1 MLKKTIPRGLPQYS
15 VLIIA
20 MLATGCSQLPASLQN
35 IPGIDFFRASVI
47 LPNESEIISR
57 KYDGVNDD
65 LLTAGLGKT
74 GIGAAQPPA
83 PRDAANP
90 TSKEIRQRTIHGNYR
105 ALIDASPGGGYGRF
119 YGPNVDLTGNDTL
132 GEGKIAGDEFL
143 ALIKDKAGKVNATV
157 MVQIPNSFNPA
168 SPCIVSATSS
178 GSRGVYGAIG
188 TAGDWG
194 LKRGCA
200 VAYTD
205 KATGT
210 GLHDLAT
217 DRVFLIDG
225 MRSTAATAG
234 SRSTFTAEMDANQR
248 RIFLEKSPNRV
259 AFKHAHSQQN
269 VERLWGEFTLAAI
282 EFAFDRINKLD
293 DSRKG
298 EYNRKNTIVIASS
311 LSNGAYAALMAAEQ
325 DNSNLID
332 GIVATEPNASLVH
345 NAQISIQQGAIETK
359 NHSASLL
366 DYTTL
371 INLFAPCAASD
382 ASLSS
387 APLNII
393 APPLRNA
400 RCESLAAKGLLK
412 GTTLA
417 EQTAESV
424 AALKAGGLQP
434 EGLLVQPGQ
443 YALGVPQAIAV
454 TYAMAYGRFNVTD
467 NLCSFSFAATEP
479 TTAGANAGLPTVLP
493 NAAWIFANSNGLAP
507 TAGVNLVS
515 ESAVGGARDD
525 RFATSESTRKQDL
538 NIDGA
543 ICLREVATGAEVGLG
558 GARGAEF
565 SPGSVRANQAARI
578 AQGIR
583 ETNMT
588 ANLQGKPTIIVSPRS
603 DGLLPVNHTGR
614 AYYANAAITFPKTA
628 NTIRLYEVTNAQHL
642 DALNGVAGFDSKFV
656 PTYAYFS
663 QAMNLMWEHLSQKRA
678 LPPSQVIRT
687 LPRAI
692 KEGKVDA
699 LTSMNIPAISSKPA
713 DNALIKVSGNR
724 LIIPE

>member
-1 MLKKTIPRGLPQYS
+1 MLQKIQPIHIPRYS
-15 VLIIA
+15 MVMIA
-20 MLATGCSQLPASLQN
+20 LLAAGCSQLPVSLQN
-35 IPGIDFFRASVI
+35 IPGMDFFKASVV
-47 LPNESEIISR
+47 LPNESDIISR
-57 KYDGVNDD
+57 KYDGISDD

-83 PRDAANP
+83 PKDAANP
-90 TSKEIRQRTIHGNYR
+90 TAKEIRQRTIHGNYR

-119 YGPNVDLTGNDTL
+119 YGPNVDLTGGDTL
-132 GEGKIAGDEFL
+132 GEGKIAGDEYL
-143 ALIKDKAGKVNATV
+143 ALVKDRAGKVNATV
-157 MVQIPNSFNPA
+157 MVQIPNSFNPT
-168 SPCIVSATSS
+168 SPCIVTATSS

-210 GLHDLAT
+210 GIHDLAT
-217 DRVFLIDG
+217 DRVFLVDG
-225 MRSTAATAG
+225 LRSTAASAG
-234 SRSTFTAEMDANQR
+234 SRSTFTAEMDANER

-259 AFKHAHSQQN
+259 AFKQAHSQQN

-282 EFAFDRINKLD
+282 EFAFDRMNKLSD
-293 DSRKG
+293 NRKG

-311 LSNGAYAALMAAEQ
+311 LSNGAYAALLAAEQ

-332 GIVATEPNASLVH
+332 GVVATEPNASLAY
-345 NAQISIQQGAIETK
+345 NGQISIQQGTSETK
-359 NHSASLL
+359 NHSTSLL

-382 ASLSS
+382 TSLSG
-387 APLNII
+387 APLNIT
-393 APPLRNA
+393 PVPLRNA

-412 GTTLA
+412 GATLA
-417 EQTAESV
+417 EQTAESI
-424 AALKAGGLQP
+424 AALRSAGLQP
-434 EGLLVQPGQ
+434 EGLLVQPSQ
-443 YALGVPQAIAV
+443 YALAVPQAIAV

-467 NLCSFSFAATEP
+467 NLCSFSFAAVEP
-479 TTAGANAGLPTVLP
+479 ATSGANAGLPTTLP
-493 NAAWIFANSNGLAP
+493 NAAWLYANSNGLAP
-507 TAGVNLVS
+507 TAGISLVS
-515 ESAVGGARDD
+515 ESSMGGARDD
-525 RFATSESTRKQDL
+525 RAATSESTKKQDL
-538 NIDGA
+538 NFDGA
-543 ICLREVATGAEVGLG
+543 LCLREVATGAEVGLG
-558 GARGAEF
+558 GIRGSAF
-565 SPGSVRANQAARI
+565 PAGSVRANQAARI

-603 DGLLPVNHTGR
+603 DGLLPINHTGR
-614 AYYANAAITFPKTA
+614 AYYANAAIAFPKTA
-628 NTIRLYEVTNAQHL
+628 NSIRLYEVTNAQHL
-642 DALNGVAGFDSKFV
+642 DALNGISGFDSKFV

-663 QAMNLMWEHLSQKRA
+663 QAMNLMWEHLSQKKA

-687 LPRAI
+687 LPREI
-692 KEGKVDA
+692 KEGKVEA

-713 DNALIKVSGNR
+713 DNAVITVSGNR